1 MGPLNR
7 RRDRDQ
13 QSPLSFTTAPRTRL
27 PGTVEGAGPE
37 VGGVPVDGA
46 AETGG
51 LMEPMSRWHDR
62 LQQRTL
68 APLLHTTRRYKV
80 WVAFLLAVL
89 VWAGYAYSQQLRH
102 GLVVTAMRDRISWG
116 LYISLFVFFIGISHA
131 GTLISAILRA
141 SHARWRA
148 PVTRM
153 AEFITAVALVT
164 GASFVVID
172 MGRPDR
178 VFNVYLFGRWQSPI
192 MWDVMAVTTYL
203 TASVL
208 YLYTPMIPDLAFFR
222 NQLAGK
228 VGRIRQWFYEA
239 AALNWVGNEG
249 QKKAL
254 ARGIAVLMVIIIPIA
269 VSVHTVV
276 SWVFGMTLRVGWN
289 TSIFGVLFV
298 AGAIFSGVATLVIV
312 MAILRK
318 VYHWEEYITEKHFRY
333 LGYLLGAFAAI
344 MIYVNIAEFMTAG
357 FKLEEGET
365 FAFRQL
371 FLEKFSH
378 LFVFYLV
385 AGLVVPVILMLYRR
399 TRTIA
404 GVVTAA
410 VLVDVAMFIERYVI
424 VVTGLRVPLMPYEPA
439 NYFPSWVEWSIL
451 AGGLAFFSLV
461 ITIAVKVFPM
471 LAVWEMVEARETEV
485 GEDLGHQLVQT
496 HSVDFEKPDGSTGLA
511 GSTP

>member
-1 MGPLNR
+1 
-7 RRDRDQ
+7 
-13 QSPLSFTTAPRTRL
+13 
-27 PGTVEGAGPE
+27 
-37 VGGVPVDGA
+37 
-46 AETGG
+46 
-51 LMEPMSRWHDR
+51 MEPMNREPLHRWRDR
-62 LQQRTL
+62 LQHKTL
-68 APLLHTTRRYKV
+68 QPLLRTTGLYKA
-80 WVAFLLAVL
+80 WVGLLLAVIA
-89 VWAGYAYSQQLRH
+89 WAAYAYSQQARH

-116 LYISLFVFFIGISHA
+116 MYISLFVFFIGISHA

-178 VFNVYLFGRWQSPI
+178 IFNVYLFGRWQSPI
-192 MWDVMAVTTYL
+192 MWDVIAVTTYL

-208 YLYTPMIPDLAFFR
+208 YLYTPMVPDLALFR
-222 NQLAGK
+222 DQLGDN
-228 VGRIRQWFYEA
+228 VGAFRRWFYEA
-239 AALNWVGNEG
+239 AALNWADTEA

-276 SWVFGMTLRVGWN
+276 SWIFGMTLRVGWN
-289 TSIFGVLFV
+289 TSVFGVLFV

-312 MAILRK
+312 MAILRR

-344 MIYVNIAEFMTAG
+344 MIYVNITEFMTAG
-357 FKLEEGET
+357 FKLEEGEQ

-371 FLEKFSH
+371 FIDKFSH
-378 LFVFYLV
+378 LFIFYLV
-385 AGLVVPVILMLYRR
+385 GGLVVPVILMLYRR

-410 VLVDVAMFIERYVI
+410 VLVDVAMFIERYFI

-439 NYFPSWVEWSIL
+439 DYFPSWVEWSIF

-471 LAVWEMVEARETEV
+471 LAVWEMVEEKEAEL
-485 GEDLGHQLVQT
+485 GDDLGRHLVA
-496 HSVDFEKPDGSTGLA
+496 SGAVDLNDPEASSELTGAKP
-511 GSTP
+511 

>member
-1 MGPLNR
+1 MAVG
-7 RRDRDQ
+7 
-13 QSPLSFTTAPRTRL
+13 ATR
-27 PGTVEGAGPE
+27 
-37 VGGVPVDGA
+37 GGIHD
-46 AETGG
+46 
-51 LMEPMSRWHDR
+51 MEPMSRWRER
-62 LQQRTL
+62 LQQKTL
-68 APLLHTTRRYKV
+68 QPLLRTTPLYKA
-80 WVAFLLAVL
+80 WVAFLLMVL
-89 VWAGYAYSQQLRH
+89 AWGGYAYTQQWRH

-164 GASFVVID
+164 GASFVLID

-178 VFNVYLFGRWQSPI
+178 IFNVYLYGRWQSPI
-192 MWDVMAVTTYL
+192 MWDVIAVTTYL

-208 YLYTPMIPDLAFFR
+208 YLYTPMIPDLAMFR
-222 NQLAGK
+222 DSLTDK
-228 VGRIRQWFYEA
+228 VGPIRRWFYEA
-239 AALNWVGNEG
+239 AALNWVGGSG

-254 ARGIAVLMVIIIPIA
+254 TRGIAVLMVVIIPIA

-276 SWVFGMTLRVGWN
+276 SWIFGMTLRVGWN

-298 AGAIFSGVATLVIV
+298 VGAIFSGVATLVIV
-312 MAILRK
+312 MAILRR

-344 MIYVNIAEFMTAG
+344 MIYVNITEYMTAG
-357 FKLEEGET
+357 FKLEEGEE

-371 FLEKFSH
+371 FLGKFSY
-378 LFVFYLV
+378 LFIFYLFG
-385 AGLVVPVILMLYRR
+385 GLVVPVILMLYRR
-399 TRTIA
+399 TRTVA

-410 VLVDVAMFIERYVI
+410 VLVDVAMFVERYFI

-439 NYFPSWVEWSIL
+439 DYFPSWVEWSVL
-451 AGGLAFFSLV
+451 AGGFAFFALA
-461 ITIAVKVFPM
+461 ITLAVKLFPM
-471 LAVWEMVEARETEV
+471 LAVWEMIEEKEQAL
-485 GEDLGHQLVQT
+485 GEDVMRELVRT
-496 HSVDFEKPDGSTGLA
+496 GVVDLENPAALPNPRGSL
-511 GSTP
+511 S

>member
-1 MGPLNR
+1 MKR
-7 RRDRDQ
+7 
-13 QSPLSFTTAPRTRL
+13 
-27 PGTVEGAGPE
+27 
-37 VGGVPVDGA
+37 VG
-46 AETGG
+46 E
-51 LMEPMSRWHDR
+51 MEPMSHWRQR
-62 LQQRTL
+62 LQQKTL
-68 APLLHTTRRYKV
+68 QPLLHTTTLYKW
-80 WVAFLLAVL
+80 WVAFLLSVL
-89 VWAGYAYSQQLRH
+89 AWAGYAYSQQARH

-178 VFNVYLFGRWQSPI
+178 VLNVYLYGRWQSPI

-208 YLYTPMIPDLAFFR
+208 YLYTPMIPDLALFR
-222 NQLAGK
+222 DSLVGK
-228 VGRIRQWFYEA
+228 VGPIRRWFYEA
-239 AALNWVGNEG
+239 AALNWWGRSG

-254 ARGIAVLMVIIIPIA
+254 ARGIATLMVIIIPIA

-289 TSIFGVLFV
+289 TSVFGVLFV

-312 MAILRK
+312 MAILRR
-318 VYHWEEYITEKHFRY
+318 VYHWEEYITAKHFRY

-344 MIYVNIAEFMTAG
+344 MIYVNITEFMTSG
-357 FKLEEGET
+357 FKLEEGEE

-371 FLEKFSH
+371 FREKFSY
-378 LFVFYLV
+378 LFMFYLV
-385 AGLVVPVILMLYRR
+385 GGLIVPVILMLYRK
-399 TRTIA
+399 TRTVA

-410 VLVDVAMFIERYVI
+410 VLVDLAMFIERYLI

-439 NYFPSWVEWSIL
+439 DYFPSWVEWSIF
-451 AGGLAFFSLV
+451 AGGLAFFCLA
-461 ITIAVKVFPM
+461 ITLAVKLFPM
-471 LAVWEMVEARETEV
+471 LAVWEMIEEKQEEL
-485 GEDLGHQLVQT
+485 GEDLMHEMVRTGM
-496 HSVDFEKPDGSTGLA
+496 VDLEDPGAPPAA
-511 GSTP
+511 GRSGP